1 MAAMLKFLTDVQ
13 STASV
18 RLALWLGGKK
28 VGADNFGNLYFT
40 MKPRRGTKRER
51 RLVLYKKGID
61 AAAVPA
67 EWHGWL
73 HHQTNVLPAATNPLR
88 RSWQKPHQANLTGT
102 ADAYAPQR
110 ARATGDYQAWSP
122 EK

>member
-1 MAAMLKFLTDVQ
+1 MLKFLTDVQ

-18 RLALWLGGKK
+18 RLTLWLSGKK
-28 VGADNFGNLYFT
+28 IGTDDFGNNYYT
-40 MKPRRGTKRER
+40 MKPRRGTKQQR
-51 RLVLYKKGID
+51 RFVLYKTGTD

-73 HHQTNVLPAATNPLR
+73 HHQTDIVPQANNPLR
-88 RSWQKPHQANLTGT
+88 RVWQKPHQANLTGT
-102 ADAYAPQR
+102 ADAYTPQR

-122 EK
+122 DK